1 MENNMDTIN
10 KITNTSNIP
19 LYGTIYSGPNKL
31 GDFNWM
37 CKHQLYSNVL
47 FIFNDNEEFHDTCR
61 EGSGNAIMRKY
72 NKFNGKLSK
81 PISAGIPTGTLINGG
96 YQKLDEH
103 VISVVTEAINEIKE
117 IVAKYKYD
125 GIFYS
130 VATNGKLGT
139 GLFDVCPEVI
149 DYIDMEI
156 KKLSNQPIQILN

>member
-10 KITNTSNIP
+10 KIINTSNIL

-37 CKHQLYSNVL
+37 CKQPLYSNVL

-61 EGSGNAIMRKY
+61 QGSGNAIMRIY

-149 DYIDMEI
+149 NYIDMEI

>member
-1 MENNMDTIN
+1 MENNTDTMN
-10 KITNTSNIP
+10 KITNTSNIQ

-37 CKHQLYSNVL
+37 CNQPLYSNFL

-61 EGSGNAIMRKY
+61 QGAGNAIMRKY
-72 NKFNGKLSK
+72 NKYNEKLSK

-103 VISVVTEAINEIKE
+103 VISVVTEAIGEIKD
-117 IVAKYKYD
+117 IVSSHKYD

-130 VATNGKLGT
+130 VAPNGKLGT

-149 DYIDMEI
+149 NYIDTEI
-156 KKLSNQPIQILN
+156 KKLSNHPVQILK